1 MHDPEA
7 QHYALCLESTFV
19 SEENEARCFFYKI
32 LVMNLFVFQAY
43 DLVETVSR
51 VTFDER
57 LNR

>member
-1 MHDPEA
+1 M
-7 QHYALCLESTFV
+7 
-19 SEENEARCFFYKI
+19 SEENEARCFFSKI
-32 LVMNLFVFQAY
+32 LAMNLFGFQAY